1 MGKEESN
8 ATKTIFEQIRR
19 EDKNGN
25 EYWTARDLSKILE
38 YLEYRN
44 FKPVIQKAKEA
55 CRNSDHAE
63 SDHFVD
69 MHDMV
74 SLGLGS
80 KRNVENVKL
89 SRYACYLIVQNADP
103 SKEIVAIGQTYFAVQ
118 TRLQEIRQ
126 MSEYQELRTEDERR
140 LFLRNELR
148 NHNSQLA
155 EAARNSGVLNNIDY
169 AIFQNHGYKGL
180 YGGLDAKGIHSR
192 KELKNSQKI
201 LDHMGSTELAA
212 NLFRATQ
219 TEEKLRRDDVKG
231 KHNANKTHFEVG
243 KKVRSTIKELGGTMP
258 EDLPTAESIK
268 LIEGRGTG
276 VPTILKQLKQ
286 NGYIGQ
292 VEKTSVKT
300 SVKILELVKGNSSIT
315 IPELSQLIGLSERSV
330 ERNIKNLQDSKKLK
344 RVGPDK
350 GGHWEVIDD
359 KSSQQE

>member
-1 MGKEESN
+1 MGKVESN

-38 YLEYRN
+38 YQEYRN

-74 SLGLGS
+74 SLGLGA

-148 NHNSQLA
+148 NHNFQLA
-155 EAARNSGVLNNIDY
+155 EAAQKSDY
-169 AIFQNHGYKGL
+169 IKL
-180 YGGLDAKGIHSR
+180 KGIDD
-192 KELKNSQKI
+192 NYCQTII
-201 LDHMGSTELAA
+201 LDYLHKFGKGS
-212 NLFRATQ
+212 
-219 TEEKLRRDDVKG
+219 
-231 KHNANKTHFEVG
+231 
-243 KKVRSTIKELGGTMP
+243 RS
-258 EDLPTAESIK
+258 DF
-268 LIEGRGTG
+268 
-276 VPTILKQLKQ
+276 
-286 NGYIGQ
+286 
-292 VEKTSVKT
+292 
-300 SVKILELVKGNSSIT
+300 VKILLDK
-315 IPELSQLIGLSERSV
+315 LSDRLDENQKI
-330 ERNIKNLQDSKKLK
+330 NKIKNTLQKLK
-344 RVGPDK
+344 SRGNIRLESGKLWVLSK
-350 GGHWEVIDD
+350 
-359 KSSQQE
+359 